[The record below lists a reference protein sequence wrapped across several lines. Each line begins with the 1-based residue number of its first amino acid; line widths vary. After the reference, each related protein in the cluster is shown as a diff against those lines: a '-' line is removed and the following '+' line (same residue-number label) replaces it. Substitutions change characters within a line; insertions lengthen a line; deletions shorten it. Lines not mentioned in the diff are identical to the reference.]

1 MQHDDLVVS
10 DRPSPVLRR
19 CRLKSVHRGSIFMSG
34 VMGHFNSMSGMRC
47 DRPLLQS
54 RLTTHTHTVP

>member
-10 DRPSPVLRR
+10 DRPS
-19 CRLKSVHRGSIFMSG
+19 LKSVHRGSIFMSG